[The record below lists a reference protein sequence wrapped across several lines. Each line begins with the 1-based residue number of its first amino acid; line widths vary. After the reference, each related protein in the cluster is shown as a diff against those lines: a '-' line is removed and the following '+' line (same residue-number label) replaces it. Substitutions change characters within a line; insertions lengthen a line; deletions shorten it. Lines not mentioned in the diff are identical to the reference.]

1 MELSYIYNP
10 ANLSANEIIESFVIR
25 TKQFSDLLAEIKRD
39 RMKHPPQH
47 FIIQGQRGSGKTTL
61 LLRLYYEIQRDDGL
75 KEWMIPVIFSEEQYN
90 VRTLF
95 KLWEELAVHLE
106 KESDQFAGLCGAMEQ
121 IEYKSDKQYEEDL
134 YQLVSGQI
142 KKSKKKVT
150 LLVDNIGLLFVKFP
164 KREQQKL
171 REILITDNNIR
182 IIGASASVLE
192 SINDYLE
199 PFYEFF
205 KVVELESLTCKES
218 QALLLKLDRKYKKGD
233 VKKIIENQPER
244 IEAIRRISGG
254 VPRTIILLFEI
265 FSDEESGNSIK
276 DLEIVLDKVTPLYKH
291 RMDDLSPQQQEIAHI
306 IAVNWDAV
314 SVAEIARKAKME
326 SKKVSSQLNLM
337 VVNGL
342 INKIPTNTK
351 NNLYQIR
358 ERFFNIWY
366 LMRLGSVNERE
377 KVKWLVKFLEV
388 WCSREQLTERAGKH
402 IQRLGAQTCRMHEKY
417 AFYFSEALAEAGLDT
432 DMQHDLIGK
441 TRGYL
446 QKMKSP
452 LFDEVELSHEKIKDS
467 KFDEPDGADLY
478 LGKRNNLPSKGY
490 NCADDYKSEFE
501 KGLPD
506 AMNNLAWLYFEK
518 KDNKAIALIMAQNAY
533 AKSREY
539 PYCFTYCMM
548 LLWNNEINEANKTSK
563 FFLDKNE
570 FYDNIA
576 DMVLYL
582 EMVLAKKQ
590 FHFLDKLFKENK
602 FDIKSRFKAH
612 YYTLMHF
619 MKKDYPN
626 EYLKMGGELKQ
637 TVEEIIGKVNQMEK
651 DYA

>member
-1 MELSYIYNP
+1 MELSHVYNP
-10 ANLSANEIIESFVIR
+10 ANLSADEIIESFVIR

-39 RMKHPPQH
+39 KMKHPPQH

-61 LLRLYYEIQRDDGL
+61 LLRLYYEIKRDAGL

-95 KLWEELAVHLE
+95 KLWEELAIYLE
-106 KESDQFAGLCGAMEQ
+106 KESVQFAGLNDA
-121 IEYKSDKQYEEDL
+121 IEKIEFKSDKQYEEDI
-134 YQLVSGQI
+134 YQLISGQI
-142 KKSKKKVT
+142 KKSRKKVT

-182 IIGASASVLE
+182 IIGASAYVLE
-192 SINDYLE
+192 SLNDYLK

-205 KVVELESLTCKES
+205 KVVDLKSLTREES
-218 QALLLKLDRKYKKGD
+218 RKLLLTLDEKYKKGD
-233 VKKIIENQPER
+233 IKEIIENQPER

-276 DLEIVLDKVTPLYKH
+276 DLEILLDKVTPLYKH

-306 IAVNWDAV
+306 IAMNWDAV
-314 SVAEIARKAKME
+314 TVAEIARKSKME

-342 INKIPTNTK
+342 INKIPTSTK

-366 LMRLGSVNERE
+366 LMRLGSANERQ

-388 WCSREQLTERAGKH
+388 WCSRDQLTNRAEKH
-402 IQRLGAQTCRMHEKY
+402 IARLGTQACMMDEKY
-417 AFYFSEALAEAGLDT
+417 ALYFSEALLEAGLET
-432 DMQHDLIGK
+432 NMQHDLIGK
-441 TRGYL
+441 ARDYL
-446 QKMKSP
+446 RKINSP
-452 LFDEVELSHEKIKDS
+452 LIEKLSKSDFDILKQVEKQIVRERKPEVYRKHVAEKGNS
-467 KFDEPDGADLY
+467 KTINSLNRTDFEENDEKANTLY
-478 LGKRNNLPSKGY
+478 LPKDVSGRYQKY
-490 NCADDYKSEFE
+490 
-501 KGLPD
+501 
-506 AMNNLAWLYFEK
+506 LYYLTYCLMLLRTDEITAAIKISRLILNK
-518 KDNKAIALIMAQNAY
+518 KEIYESLSSIAL
-533 AKSREY
+533 
-539 PYCFTYCMM
+539 F
-548 LLWNNEINEANKTSK
+548 
-563 FFLDKNE
+563 
-570 FYDNIA
+570 
-576 DMVLYL
+576 L
-582 EMVLAKKQ
+582 EMLLAKKQ
-590 FHFLDKLFKENK
+590 FYFLDKLFKENN
-602 FDIKSRFKAH
+602 FDIKNRFKAH
-612 YYTLMHF
+612 YYVLMQF

-626 EYLKMGGELKQ
+626 EYLKVGAELKQ
-637 TVEEIIGKVNQMEK
+637 TIEEIIEKVHQLEK

>member
-25 TKQFSDLLAEIKRD
+25 TKQFADLLAEIKRD

-95 KLWEELAVHLE
+95 KLWEEFAFHLE
-106 KESDQFAGLCGAMEQ
+106 KESDQFAGLSDAIEQ
-121 IEYKSDKQYEEDL
+121 IEFKNDKQYEEEL
-134 YQLVSGQI
+134 YQLVAGKI

-150 LLVDNIGLLFVKFP
+150 LLIDNIGLLFVKFP

-171 REILITDNNIR
+171 REILITDNNFR
-182 IIGASASVLE
+182 IIGASAYVLE
-192 SINDYLE
+192 SINDYLM

-205 KVVELESLTCKES
+205 QVVELKPLTSVES
-218 QALLLKLDRKYKKGD
+218 QKLLLRLDEKYKNGD
-233 VKKIIENQPER
+233 VKKIIENHPER

-254 VPRTIILLFEI
+254 VPRTILLLFEI
-265 FSDEESGNSIK
+265 FSDDENGDSIN
-276 DLEIVLDKVTPLYKH
+276 DLEILLDKVTPLYKH

-314 SVAEIARKAKME
+314 TVAEIAKKAKME

-342 INKIPTNTK
+342 INKISTNTK

-366 LMRLGSVNERE
+366 LMRLGSVKERE
-377 KVKWLVKFLEV
+377 RVKWLVKFLEV
-388 WCSREQLTERAGKH
+388 WCSRDQLTERARKH
-402 IQRLGAQTCRMHEKY
+402 LMRLRSHACMMDEKY
-417 AFYFSEALAEAGLDT
+417 AFYFSEALVEAGLEK
-432 DMQHDLIGK
+432 DMQHDLISK

-452 LFDEVELSHEKIKDS
+452 LIEDVGLSREKTEESYFK
-467 KFDEPDGADLY
+467 EPDDAALY
-478 LGKRNNLPSKGY
+478 RGKRNKFPSEVHDR
-490 NCADDYKSEFE
+490 ADDYKSAIE
-501 KGLPD
+501 KALPD
-506 AMNNLAWLYFEK
+506 AMNNLAWLYFGK
-518 KDNKAIALIMAQNAY
+518 KDNKAIALSMAQNAY
-533 AKSREY
+533 VKSREY
-539 PYCFTYCMM
+539 PYSFTYCVM
-548 LLWNNEINEANKTSK
+548 LLWNNEINEANKISK
-563 FFLDKNE
+563 IFLDKKE

-576 DMVLYL
+576 DMVLFL
-582 EMVLAKKQ
+582 EMLLAKKQ
-590 FHFLDKLFKENK
+590 FHFLDRLFKENK
-602 FDIKSRFKAH
+602 FDIKNRYKAH
-612 YYTLMHF
+612 YYTLMQF

-637 TVEEIIGKVNQMEK
+637 TIEEIIEKLHQMEK